1 MDNFILKDENKK
13 LFLQLQPQFVEEEK
27 LELFYKR
34 VEILVKKTS
43 EDIKNIRSDGFINDF
58 KDINPQKWF
67 SFVSKLVVHI
77 ENIKKITKGE
87 EKLELLL
94 SFISVIII
102 NLLPVSNEIK
112 ILLINK
118 LTEFIPEIVDSLILV
133 SKKMHRFS
141 LNLLKKIKSKLSKYN
156 CCCMN

>member
-1 MDNFILKDENKK
+1 MDDFILKDENKK

-27 LELFYKR
+27 LKLFYKR
-34 VEILVKKTS
+34 VEFLLENTLDEIN
-43 EDIKNIRSDGFINDF
+43 DIKKDGFLDEF

-67 SFVSKLVVHI
+67 SFISKIVVHI
-77 ENIKKITKGE
+77 ENVKKLTSGE

-94 SFISVIII
+94 AFVSVIII
-102 NLLPVSNEIK
+102 NLLPISNEMK
-112 ILLINK
+112 ILLVNK

-141 LNLLKKIKSKLSKYN
+141 LNIFKKLKSKCKCS
-156 CCCMN
+156 CFS